1 MSSIDRL
8 MTALGECAER
18 AKSQPL
24 SFGEL
29 IGSIGDRSYA
39 FICLLISLPFLIP
52 VSLGPISTAAGA
64 AFLTLGWQ
72 MIRGR
77 ETPWLPKKLAD
88 AQLGERQL
96 GLMLGACRRVLAVC
110 SKLSRER
117 ATGWVEGRRGL
128 AFAGWLIIAAGILI
142 AVPLPG
148 LPLTNTIPALCII
161 FACVAL
167 LERDGLMLLV
177 SLFWLVA
184 TLVYFA
190 VIGWILYYVGAHAF
204 EWLKDYLPSWLL

>member
-1 MSSIDRL
+1 MSSIDQL
-8 MTALGECAER
+8 TAALADCAER
-18 AKSQPL
+18 AKAGPL

-29 IGSIGDRSYA
+29 IAGIGDRSYA

-52 VSLGPISTAAGA
+52 ISLGPISTAAGV

-77 ETPWLPKKLAD
+77 QTPWLPKKLAD
-88 AQLGERQL
+88 ARLGERQL
-96 GLMLGACRRVLAVC
+96 GLMLGACVRVLRVC
-110 SKLSRER
+110 RRISRER
-117 ATGWVEGRRGL
+117 LTAWVDGRRGL
-128 AFAGWLIIAAGILI
+128 AIAGWLIILGGILI

-148 LPLTNTIPALCII
+148 LPLTNTIPALSII

-167 LERDGLMLLV
+167 IERDGLMLLV
-177 SLFWLVA
+177 SIFWLIA
-184 TLVYFA
+184 TIVYFA
-190 VIGWILYYVGAHAF
+190 IIAWILIYVGAQAF